1 MNKKTYQSL
10 IVVSSVLLFGIVLPV
25 FALEIDWPELGG
37 LKLTENSDISETT
50 RYFFAFGTVVGTGIM
65 FLAAMKAGFELL
77 TGNGSP
83 SVFQGAKNRLLGSV
97 VGMVIL
103 LGTYVI
109 IQEINPRINTAPES
123 QCVFGIERKLRLVK
137 VSEKTGKEKEYIYT
151 NCIQGQNPD
160 ITLKEGEELMEE
172 TTRLGKCKVR
182 EVIVYSD
189 KDYKGEKEVV
199 FLDDNI
205 SNENC
210 PDVPEISLEG
220 KQSVRIIPKLDGAYL
235 YDDELI
241 GGGGEGERLT
251 YQMSPYHV
259 KDSVFNFNE
268 LRINDKIDKIRFAM
282 SRLKLDGEDIGNG
295 NKDFGFVNG
304 AIIFSEPQLRGKCMA
319 ISAIHA
325 DIVKI
330 DKATEKELDMRDNIS
345 SMIYY
350 ESPYTQGSI
359 VGMGHITLYAVPDCQ
374 EYDKSKLKDS
384 VELGRYDT
392 CDIRIS
398 PGADKL
404 HELERLIHD
413 YGKGGN
419 NNGECTIN
427 FLKDKYKKRAKENG
441 GKGES
446 DFEYFPV
453 QSIRINGSAGVVLKS
468 DSGDCHYYDLKE
480 SERKGNCITNL
491 QDVYSSWK
499 GGEKPKTIMV
509 VPLIQKK

>member
-1 MNKKTYQSL
+1 MHMNKKTYQSL

-109 IQEINPRINTAPES
+109 IQEINSGIDPEPES

-182 EVIVYSD
+182 EVIAYSE
-189 KDYKGEKEVV
+189 KDYKGYKEVL
-199 FLDDNI
+199 FLDENV
-205 SNENC
+205 SNKNC
-210 PDVPEISLEG
+210 PDVPEISLGEY
-220 KQSVRIIPKLDGAYL
+220 QSVRIIPKLDGVYL
-235 YDDELI
+235 YDNGLI
-241 GGGGEGERLT
+241 GKDGGEDSLT
-251 YQMSPYHV
+251 YLMSPYHI
-259 KDSVFNFNE
+259 KDLVYNFNE
-268 LRINDKIDKIRFAM
+268 LKINDKIDKVQFAM
-282 SRLKLDGEDIGNG
+282 SRFELDGQALSESNSFFGYING
-295 NKDFGFVNG
+295 VVL
-304 AIIFSEPQLRGKCMA
+304 FSEPELRGKCVA
-319 ISAIHA
+319 VSATYN
-325 DIVKI
+325 DIVKV
-330 DKATEKELDMRDNIS
+330 DKATGKTLDIRDDIS

-350 ESPYTQGSI
+350 ETPYTQFSDEK
-359 VGMGHITLYAVPDCQ
+359 MGTIILYAVPNCQ
-374 EYDKSKLKDS
+374 KYDKHKQKEA

-392 CDIRIS
+392 CPIRIS
-398 PGADKL
+398 PGSNLLAN
-404 HELERLIHD
+404 LEQLIHASPD
-413 YGKGGN
+413 AAGACG
-419 NNGECTIN
+419 TN
-427 FLKDKYKKRAKENG
+427 FLKDKSKKKWDKNG
-441 GKGES
+441 GKVEA

-453 QSIRINGSAGVVLKS
+453 QSIRIDGSAGVVLKS
-468 DSGDCHYYDLKE
+468 DSGDCHYYNLKE